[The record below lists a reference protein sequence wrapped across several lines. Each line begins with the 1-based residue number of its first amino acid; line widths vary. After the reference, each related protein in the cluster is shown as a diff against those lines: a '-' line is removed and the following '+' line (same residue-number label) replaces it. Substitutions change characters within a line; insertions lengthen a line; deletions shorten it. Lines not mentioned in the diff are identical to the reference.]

1 MFEKSLKFDQVQR
14 VLRKLGFR
22 HGTASRQDAH
32 SPVDQIV
39 FIHDRTDTLFVFP
52 STTVAV
58 DPARVESIRRIL
70 VGRGVAAEELI
81 NEMLENGERTTVA

>member
-1 MFEKSLKFDQVQR
+1 MFEKALQFEQVQR
-14 VLRKLGFR
+14 ILRKLGFR
-22 HGTASRQDAH
+22 QGTASRHEAN

-52 STTVAV
+52 STTVTV

-81 NEMLENGERTTVA
+81 NDMLENSERTTVA

>member
-1 MFEKSLKFDQVQR
+1 MFDKSLKFDQVQR
-14 VLRKLGFR
+14 ILRKLGFR
-22 HGTASRQDAH
+22 QGTASHEDAN

-39 FIHDRTDTLFVFP
+39 FIQDRTDTLFVFP

-70 VGRGVAAEELI
+70 VGRGVAAEALI